1 MTFTQKVDECHERK
15 PKSWHQVKGKSRKD
29 KVSQAINNT
38 YNKDNNSGYK
48 QHCRQRVILIIMNSE
63 MRQIRDSLGSTRG
76 GGRSQLGGGGLA
88 NQTMPKVFPSQ

>member
-29 KVSQAINNT
+29 KVLQAINNT
-38 YNKDNNSGYK
+38 YNKDNNGGYK

-63 MRQIRDSLGSTRG
+63 MRQIRDSLGPT
-76 GGRSQLGGGGLA
+76 GGRGHSQLGGRGRES
-88 NQTMPKVFPSQ
+88 QMPKLFPSQ